1 MKGVAGFA
9 TEDKRLP
16 SIRKFFENM
25 KSSRSGFT
33 LIELLIVIA
42 IIGILASIVL
52 VSLQGARERAKLAN
66 FKRVVH
72 SMQTRAIDVCSDDV
86 LDFTDVTG
94 SFETIPTDVNVG
106 GIVENDQDCGTSSLN
121 TFNISIPSANLATV
135 CTAVIE
141 ETGVTSFT
149 VAGGGDC

>member
-1 MKGVAGFA
+1 MKGAAGFA
-9 TEDKRLP
+9 TGDKRLP

-52 VSLQGARERAKLAN
+52 VNLQGARERAKITN

-72 SMQTRAIDVCSDDV
+72 SMQTKAIEECDRMSDLDISSWSDIPSSIDLSGISEISDDCGPDSV
-86 LDFTDVTG
+86 QA
-94 SFETIPTDVNVG
+94 FEYT
-106 GIVENDQDCGTSSLN
+106 
-121 TFNISIPSANLATV
+121 IPSASGFLLNV
-135 CTAVIE
+135 CTATIDQ
-141 ETGVTSFT
+141 TGITNFDT
-149 VAGGGDC
+149 CN

>member
-52 VSLQGARERAKLAN
+52 VNLQGARERAKLAN

-72 SMQTRAIDVCSDDV
+72 SM
-86 LDFTDVTG
+86 
-94 SFETIPTDVNVG
+94 
-106 GIVENDQDCGTSSLN
+106 
-121 TFNISIPSANLATV
+121 
-135 CTAVIE
+135 
-141 ETGVTSFT
+141 
-149 VAGGGDC
+149 